1 MQNYFTKTIST
12 DRVLTKLDE
21 YFSVNDYSGAERH
34 LLYWLNEA
42 LALGDERGR
51 FSMLNE
57 LVGLYRKAQRKE
69 KALKCVEEILNL
81 SRQMQITAT
90 LSYGTAL
97 LNCATCFKAF
107 SEPQKSLELF
117 KQAEEIYE
125 KELAK
130 GDVRKG
136 GLYNNYALTLVDLKA
151 YEQAEKNYDKALE
164 ITGKAK
170 SEELDYAI
178 TLLNKADLKT
188 IVNGE
193 KAEKDVSALIEE
205 SYSILI
211 NHAEKNGYYAFVC
224 EKCASAFG
232 YHGYFLYESE
242 LKKIANE
249 IYSKR

>member
-1 MQNYFTKTIST
+1 MQNNFTKTIST

-42 LALGDERGR
+42 LTLGDERGR

-57 LVGLYRKAQRKE
+57 LVGLYRKTQRKE
-69 KALKCVEEILNL
+69 KALKCVEEILSL

-90 LSYGTAL
+90 LSYATAL

-117 KQAEEIYE
+117 KQAEKIYE
-125 KELAK
+125 KDLDAY
-130 GDVRKG
+130 DVKKG
-136 GLYNNYALTLVDLKA
+136 GLYNNYALTLVDLKM
-151 YEQAEKNYDKALE
+151 YDQAEKYYDKALE

-178 TLLNKADLKT
+178 TLLNKADLKA

-193 KAEKDVSALIEE
+193 KAEKEISRLIEKA
-205 SYSILI
+205 YSVII

-224 EKCASAFG
+224 EKCAPAFG
-232 YHGYFLYESE
+232 YHGYFLYESK
-242 LKKIANE
+242 LKKLANE